1 MKYCK
6 KPIVIDAEQWFAH
19 KGTETPGAASDSA
32 HTYNQRLGV
41 CTLTHNGMQAGTVY
55 VAGPHIHTLEG
66 PLHVTDGDW
75 VITGVDGEK
84 YPCKPDIFRATY
96 EAASQQSR

>member
-6 KPIVIDAEQWFAH
+6 KPIVIDAEQWFAN
-19 KGTETPGAASDSA
+19 KGTAV

-41 CTLTHNGMQAGTVY
+41 CTLTHNGMEAGTVY
-55 VAGPHIHTLEG
+55 VTGPHIHTLEG

-75 VITGVDGEK
+75 IITGIDGEK
-84 YPCKPDIFRATY
+84 YPCKPDIFKVTY
-96 EAASQQSR
+96 EAAYVGNDDNSRD